1 MKYKEPKRQVS
12 VNTSCCSKGPS
23 HQSNM
28 TDRTPWWK
36 AFLPKK
42 KSGGSKDLATASIG
56 PDFNPFAE
64 KQNNPTAV
72 ASRPTDDQTSTQSSK
87 SSSLLSDETFDDS
100 QLEPV
105 FNEQTCRRHMK
116 VSRSGRFKEKRRA
129 RSTLPIEEKGTENV
143 PAGKEDKR

>member
-1 MKYKEPKRQVS
+1 
-12 VNTSCCSKGPS
+12 
-23 HQSNM
+23 M

-42 KSGGSKDLATASIG
+42 KSGGSKDLGPASVG

-72 ASRPTDDQTSTQSSK
+72 GSKPSDDQTLTVHESSK
-87 SSSLLSDETFDDS
+87 SSNLLSDETFDDS
-100 QLEPV
+100 ALEPV

-116 VSRSGRFKEKRRA
+116 VSRSGRFKEKRRP

>member
-1 MKYKEPKRQVS
+1 
-12 VNTSCCSKGPS
+12 
-23 HQSNM
+23 M

-42 KSGGSKDLATASIG
+42 KSGGSKDLGPASVG

-72 ASRPTDDQTSTQSSK
+72 GSN
-87 SSSLLSDETFDDS
+87 DETFDDS
-100 QLEPV
+100 SLEPV

-116 VSRSGRFKEKRRA
+116 VSRSGRFKEKRRP

-143 PAGKEDKR
+143 PAGKEDNGNTTDGNTTVF